1 MDPGLENRTER
12 LESRGIRHKRI
23 EGENIQLA
31 SNPAFT
37 CPMSVT
43 HQQGGVGLTFLCSMQ
58 ERELGTGAAGIVSLA
73 THKASGEKVAVKDID
88 LNKQNKKDLILME
101 IKVMKEL
108 HHPNLVNFKE
118 VSCSWTLPYLQYDF
132 LQAYLVEMHLFVVME
147 FMEGGPLTDVVTET
161 VMKEPLIAMVC
172 KEVVQGINYLHS
184 KSILHRD
191 IKVGFITNNFFLQ

>member
-1 MDPGLENRTER
+1 MKIEQNGQNQRD
-12 LESRGIRHKRI
+12 IRHKQI
-23 EGENIQLA
+23 EGQNIQLA

-132 LQAYLVEMHLFVVME
+132 LQAYLVEMHLFVVM
-147 FMEGGPLTDVVTET
+147 VR
-161 VMKEPLIAMVC
+161 
-172 KEVVQGINYLHS
+172 
-184 KSILHRD
+184 IL
-191 IKVGFITNNFFLQ
+191 KNLFQPNFVHYRYYPRSSWRVDPSRTLSRRR